1 MSLAFS
7 RRSFLKHSAVAAV
20 AVAGA
25 SLFTGCEST
34 GDSYNLV
41 RDGAGTLTILQI
53 QTDLGTYSDKDKKFV
68 LDAPKVGATSFVFPL
83 KITNGRTN
91 ALPVNPGNFKVT
103 FTSADGKTVK
113 KYIGTDLV
121 VDNSL
126 RETNLKKGSS
136 VSGNVTVSDLPS
148 LAKGDVVLLTYT
160 PDPVYAEYSVNW
172 KFVTV
177 E

>member
-1 MSLAFS
+1 MAFS
-7 RRSFLKHSAVAAV
+7 CALHILRRNDYVVSIFSRSFLKYSAVAAV

-126 RETNLKKGSS
+126 RETNLKTGSS
-136 VSGNVTVSDLPS
+136 VSGTVPS
-148 LAKGDVVLLTYT
+148 PTCLRW
-160 PDPVYAEYSVNW
+160 PRPMSCS
-172 KFVTV
+172 
-177 E
+177 

>member
-7 RRSFLKHSAVAAV
+7 RRSFLKYSAVAAV

-53 QTDLGTYSDKDKKFV
+53 QDKKFV

>member
-7 RRSFLKHSAVAAV
+7 RRSFLKYSAVAAV

-68 LDAPKVGATSFVFPL
+68 LDAPKVGATSFVFP
-83 KITNGRTN
+83 
-91 ALPVNPGNFKVT
+91 
-103 FTSADGKTVK
+103 
-113 KYIGTDLV
+113 
-121 VDNSL
+121 
-126 RETNLKKGSS
+126 
-136 VSGNVTVSDLPS
+136 
-148 LAKGDVVLLTYT
+148 
-160 PDPVYAEYSVNW
+160 
-172 KFVTV
+172 
-177 E
+177 

>member
-7 RRSFLKHSAVAAV
+7 RRSFLKYSAVAAV

-68 LDAPKVGATSFVFPL
+68 LDAPKVGATRFDFPL

>member
-1 MSLAFS
+1 MNNIAIIIIHVEI
-7 RRSFLKHSAVAAV
+7 RSIPV
-20 AVAGA
+20 
-25 SLFTGCEST
+25 
-34 GDSYNLV
+34 
-41 RDGAGTLTILQI
+41 LTI
-53 QTDLGTYSDKDKKFV
+53 TTV
-68 LDAPKVGATSFVFPL
+68 PL
-83 KITNGRTN
+83 VTIEINSSCK
-91 ALPVNPGNFKVT
+91 PFKVT

>member
-7 RRSFLKHSAVAAV
+7 RRSFLKYSAVAAV

-136 VSGNVTVSDLPS
+136 VSGLS
-148 LAKGDVVLLTYT
+148 LIHI
-160 PDPVYAEYSVNW
+160 
-172 KFVTV
+172 
-177 E
+177 

>member
-1 MSLAFS
+1 MSLEFS
-7 RRSFLKHSAVAAV
+7 RRSFLKYTAVAAV

-25 SLFTGCEST
+25 SIFTGCESQS
-34 GDSYNLV
+34 DSYNLL
-41 RDGAGTLTILQI
+41 REGAGALTILQI
-53 QTDLGTYSDKDKKFV
+53 KTELGTYVEKDKKYV

-91 ALPVNPGNFKVT
+91 ALPVNPSNFKVT

-113 KYIGTDLV
+113 KFIGTDLA

-136 VSGNVTVSDLPS
+136 VSGNVTVSTLPS
-148 LAKGDVVLLTYT
+148 LAKGDIVVLTYT

-172 KFVTV
+172 KFVT
-177 E
+177 EA